1 MSTSSTI
8 PASMSLRSI
17 FSGDRIRTCNP
28 QIQSLM
34 LYQLSY
40 SRLVV
45 NTLHT
50 IFILRGMELNHL
62 SSGYEPDE
70 IPFLYSALFWGT
82 RIRTWTN
89 GVKVRCP
96 TIRRFPN
103 VSKLTNNY
111 IIFCPAFSSEILE
124 KIHHTHSRLLLKTK
138 KAPIL

>member
-1 MSTSSTI
+1 M
-8 PASMSLRSI
+8 
-17 FSGDRIRTCNP
+17 
-28 QIQSLM
+28 
-34 LYQLSY
+34 
-40 SRLVV
+40 
-45 NTLHT
+45 
-50 IFILRGMELNHL
+50 NHL

-111 IIFCPAFSSEILE
+111 IIFCPAFSSGILE

-138 KAPIL
+138 KPQFYKDIEAYINLIINYFSPIILSIKPYSRASLGLIHLFLSISANASSYFLPA